1 MAEESRRQQ
10 AARRAETKA
19 LNQAEKEGSVLG
31 MEIVDNL
38 IKRIELLNESGEV
51 TEEILKKSEDL
62 EKQFV
67 SFTKKIPIVGD
78 VLEKQLKEKIKETG
92 GLQQIVYDKLIQ
104 SADGAK
110 SFSQVL
116 RNLVTRN
123 PIAALIASVVALFA
137 IIRKVRMEARDL
149 GQNLNVSTK
158 QARGLLIPLKAQDLK
173 FKAIGLDSE

>member
-19 LNQAEKEGSVLG
+19 LKEARDLEKAGEKTG
-31 MEIVDNL
+31 MDIVDNL

-149 GQNLNVSTK
+149 GQNL
-158 QARGLLIPLKAQDLK
+158 RPFPPPLKYYK
-173 FKAIGLDSE
+173 NYIPHLDIIKNDGR

>member
-67 SFTKKIPIVGD
+67 I
-78 VLEKQLKEKIKETG
+78 E
-92 GLQQIVYDKLIQ
+92 
-104 SADGAK
+104 
-110 SFSQVL
+110 
-116 RNLVTRN
+116 
-123 PIAALIASVVALFA
+123 
-137 IIRKVRMEARDL
+137 
-149 GQNLNVSTK
+149 
-158 QARGLLIPLKAQDLK
+158 
-173 FKAIGLDSE
+173 

>member
-110 SFSQVL
+110 SFH
-116 RNLVTRN
+116 
-123 PIAALIASVVALFA
+123 
-137 IIRKVRMEARDL
+137 KY
-149 GQNLNVSTK
+149 
-158 QARGLLIPLKAQDLK
+158 
-173 FKAIGLDSE
+173 

>member
-10 AARRAETKA
+10 AARRAEIKA

-92 GLQQIVYDKLIQ
+92 GLQQIVYD
-104 SADGAK
+104 
-110 SFSQVL
+110 
-116 RNLVTRN
+116 NL
-123 PIAALIASVVALFA
+123 F
-137 IIRKVRMEARDL
+137 KVQTE
-149 GQNLNVSTK
+149 QKVFHK
-158 QARGLLIPLKAQDLK
+158 Y
-173 FKAIGLDSE
+173 